1 MAVDPTLIS
10 ANTTISDATGTH
22 TSGFVAVAPNGPV
35 DVLPPPGSIS
45 LGSASFGGNGYAQF
59 AGVVQAGGIVQDL
72 NKDAASN
79 FSPYRRAAFIACG
92 VVGAYLLLLFGYL
105 LGDWIGT
112 GNTRAASMLL
122 GLNSYAT
129 PLLAALVAYGAGL
142 FTPTPRK

>member
-22 TSGFVAVAPNGPV
+22 TSGFVAVAPNGPI
-35 DVLPPPGSIS
+35 DTLPPLGSIS

-59 AGVVQAGGIVQDL
+59 TGVGQAGGIVQDL
-72 NKDAASN
+72 NKDAAGN
-79 FSPYRRAAFIACG
+79 FGPYRTALLIG
-92 VVGAYLLLLFGYL
+92 VSVAGAYLLLLFGYL
-105 LGDWIGT
+105 VGDWIGT
-112 GNTRAASMLL
+112 GNARASSMLL

-142 FTPTPRK
+142 WTPVPKK